1 MSNKNHKEES
11 SGRQPEVLI
20 LGGGLAGLWA
30 GYQLQQE
37 GFKVEI
43 LEKEAT
49 PGGMLKTI
57 YKDGFYFDFGP
68 HIFLEPH
75 LPYYR
80 GLVGEEIDPVK
91 GFYGIG
97 FRGKQIF
104 SPVKPLNLLKTL
116 GLWAT
121 IPMVNSML
129 AGRAGGAFSKGSADN
144 VDQLLSARFG
154 ERINRFFFRDYIPKV
169 TGALATDVSPHWFS
183 ERYRFYQ
190 EHNLWGNMLSKGL
203 TAAKGLFRK
212 KEPETEGLA
221 MYYPRQGAQM
231 ITDALA
237 KKIKENGGSIRV
249 NTEVEYL
256 QIDQGV
262 ITAVGYRSPEKSG
275 EIKSETIIS
284 TLPVTDLIQKLK
296 PPPPA
301 EILASAD
308 KLSYR
313 RLALYFLVL
322 KRARLSDKIQIY
334 FPENQYSFKRIYE
347 PKNLNDAKA
356 PPDKTGIC
364 VEVCFD
370 KADGSF
376 EGIKDDLYES
386 VLKGINDFYGVA
398 REEVESVYSIEVP
411 YAYAIYK
418 KGYENDLTTLA
429 RYLFDFDNLI
439 SYGRQGSFRY
449 NHLVDRVIDAFE
461 AVLAFIQSGKSKK
474 TFLKEA
480 DSKSDFF

>member
-1 MSNKNHKEES
+1 MSNKNNIKES
-11 SGRQPEVLI
+11 RCGQPEVLI

-30 GYQLQQE
+30 GYQLQQK

-43 LEKEAT
+43 LEKEKS
-49 PGGMLKTI
+49 PGGLLKTI

-80 GLVGEEIDPVK
+80 ELVGDEIGPVK

-104 SPVKPLNLLKTL
+104 SPINPFNLLKTV
-116 GLWAT
+116 GIWTT

-129 AGRAGGAFSKGSADN
+129 WGKAGGAFSKGAFEN

-154 ERINRFFFRDYIPKV
+154 ARINSFFFRDYVPKV
-169 TGALATDVSPHWFS
+169 TGTPSTDVSHHWFS

-190 EHNLWGNMLSKGL
+190 EHNLWGSLLSKSL
-203 TAAKGLFRK
+203 TAAKAIFRK
-212 KEPETEGLA
+212 KETEAEDLV

-237 KKIKENGGSIRV
+237 KKIQDHGGSIRV
-249 NTEVEYL
+249 NTEVDYL
-256 QIDQGV
+256 QIDGGR
-262 ITAVGYRSPEKSG
+262 ITSVGYHSPEESG
-275 EIKSETIIS
+275 EISSQTIIS
-284 TLPVTDLIQKLK
+284 TLPVTDLIRKIQ
-296 PPPPA
+296 PPPPT
-301 EILASAD
+301 EIVASAD

-313 RLALYFLVL
+313 RLALYFLIL
-322 KRARLSDKIQIY
+322 KRERLSDKIQIY
-334 FPENQYSFKRIYE
+334 FPENQYNFKRIYE
-347 PKNLNDAKA
+347 PKNLDATTA
-356 PPDKTGIC
+356 PSDKTGIC
-364 VEVCFD
+364 VEVCFSE
-370 KADGSF
+370 ADGTF
-376 EGIKDDLYES
+376 EGIKDNLYES
-386 VLKGINDFYGVA
+386 VLEGINDFYGVSK
-398 REEVESVYSIEVP
+398 EEVEAVYSIEVP

-418 KGYENDLTTLA
+418 KGYEGDLTALA
-429 RYLFDFDNLI
+429 RYFFDFDNLI

-461 AVLAFIQSGKSKK
+461 AVQTFIQSGESKK